1 MTTARPGSLL
11 TRIPALLGLFAVAVF
26 AALSLNANAA
36 TRFYQWP
43 WFFYWQV
50 LLVTPIALLA
60 GRLLAGRRGLQRF
73 GGWLDSGLVLL
84 AAVNVVA
91 ALFSPFR
98 PQSLNAALI
107 PVAAASLA
115 YLELDW
121 IERDAARREERI
133 TLLARLMG
141 VLMFLFVVV
150 SLGRWL
156 FIHVLPTWTA
166 GRPLG
171 EALTL
176 RNADPLG
183 HSVYTAGFAVL
194 AVPWLAVLGLTT
206 RGLRR
211 GFWFA
216 AAALALTL
224 VPTAYSRGGV
234 LALIVALAC
243 AAALGLAQ
251 SSLSRVGRLLVTAG
265 VLLAAAI
272 LVGLDPRLRSLVLNR
287 RWSAIASESNRQRS
301 AMLEAGW
308 LMGRDRWWTGYG
320 PGTVSL
326 VYPRYRARLFGGVD
340 DVLQLHNTPVQFW
353 AELGA
358 PGVIAALLL
367 LAGVAGRAGDWWR
380 RPDSS
385 DASPQP
391 SHRLLAQAAIVAFAG
406 YAVMCL
412 IDYQLDVPLFA
423 TVGAT
428 LLALLWACTLEQ
440 TGEGMMT
447 ITPPPARR
455 SLGVLLLAA
464 LAVMLWPTLLNL
476 RARWLFADAATAR
489 EAGRPDVFV
498 AGTEKAAAAAPWD
511 AFYPV
516 QLGAFYGE
524 QYLLAGTPAAQTRAR
539 QLCAASLNRA
549 LAINPDQEYCH
560 FNLGWL
566 LLPEDP
572 AAAEPH
578 FRAAARLVPD
588 KGGVY
593 LGLGL
598 SLLARNEK
606 SAATGAFALEWLN
619 DPQAITSPFW
629 NLPPLAALRGD
640 VAAALHRE
648 NAHWLEQ
655 TGLPAAT
662 GHQLRYVAALTDW
675 WLGATP
681 DVATLG
687 REGSPEPRQFF
698 ENLRL
703 IDQRIYVPR
712 KVGGGQPWE
721 QLYAA
726 WRDATPLPA
735 APGDAPEFV
744 GAVNRRLLRERASF
758 ARLLISPPGDDPA
771 LEQISRRQRPAYN
784 VLMRNQDG
792 FLLSDLY
799 VFPENRL
806 VQKYASFLFPSKGYL
821 PGRVLL
827 ESLDRLAPAPR

>member
-11 TRIPALLGLFAVAVF
+11 TRIPAFLGLLGVAVF
-26 AALSLNANAA
+26 AALSLSTNAA

-43 WFFYWQV
+43 WFFYWQM

-60 GRLLAGRRGLQRF
+60 GRLLAGRRGLPRF

-91 ALFSPFR
+91 ALLSSFR
-98 PQSLNAALI
+98 PQSLNVALI
-107 PVAAASLA
+107 PVAAVSLA

-121 IERDAARREERI
+121 IERDTVQRAARI
-133 TLLARLMG
+133 TLLARLLG
-141 VLMFLFVVV
+141 ILMFLFAVV
-150 SLGRWL
+150 SLGLWL
-156 FIHVLPTWTA
+156 FVHVWPAWTA

-171 EALTL
+171 EALTI

-206 RGLRR
+206 RGWQRK
-211 GFWFA
+211 FWFVA
-216 AAALALTL
+216 ATLALAL
-224 VPTAYSRGGV
+224 VPTAYSRGGA
-234 LALIVALAC
+234 LALIAALAC
-243 AAALGLAQ
+243 AAVLGLAQ
-251 SSLSRVGRLLVTAG
+251 LSLSRFQRLLITAG

-272 LVGLDPRLRSLVLNR
+272 LVGLDPRLRNLVLNR
-287 RWSAIASESNRQRS
+287 RWSALASESNRQRS

-308 LMGRDRWWTGYG
+308 LMGRDRWWMGYG

-326 VYPRYRARLFGGVD
+326 VYPRYRARLSGGVD

-358 PGVIAALLL
+358 PGVLALVLLL
-367 LAGVAGRAGDWWR
+367 LGAATLGCDSWRQRGRATAVSAD
-380 RPDSS
+380 
-385 DASPQP
+385 
-391 SHRLLAQAAIVAFAG
+391 RLRMQAVLVAFAG

-412 IDYQLDVPLFA
+412 VDYQLDVPLFA
-423 TVGAT
+423 VIVT
-428 LLALLWACTLEQ
+428 ALLVLWRVGLVEHAHASEHFIVSPLS
-440 TGEGMMT
+440 
-447 ITPPPARR
+447 AR
-455 SLGVLLLAA
+455 LAGGVLLAA
-464 LAVMLWPTLLNL
+464 LTVMLWPMLPNL
-476 RARWLFADAATAR
+476 RARQLFASAADTR
-489 EAGRPDVFV
+489 EAGNIAAFV

-524 QYLLAGTPAAQTRAR
+524 QYLQAGDPGAKTRAR

-598 SLLARNEK
+598 SLLAQHKN
-606 SAATGAFALEWLN
+606 ATGAFALEWLN
-619 DPQAITSPFW
+619 DPQAITSPLW

-640 VAAALHRE
+640 VAMALHRE
-648 NAHWLEQ
+648 TAHWREQ
-655 TGLPAAT
+655 TALPAAT

-681 DVATLG
+681 DVAILG
-687 REGSPEPRQFF
+687 DEGLPEPRRFF
-698 ENLRL
+698 ENLKL

-712 KVGGGQPWE
+712 KAGGQPWE

-726 WRDATPLPA
+726 WRDAFTLPV
-735 APGDAPEFV
+735 APGDALEFV
-744 GAVNRRLLRERASF
+744 KAINRRLLRERDSF
-758 ARLLISPPGDDPA
+758 ARLLVSPPGDDPA
-771 LEQISRRQRPAYN
+771 LQQTTRRERPGYN

-806 VQKYASFLFPSKGYL
+806 VEKYASFLFPSKGYL

>member
-11 TRIPALLGLFAVAVF
+11 TRISAPLGLLAVAVF

-50 LLVTPIALLA
+50 LLVAPVAILA
-60 GRLLAGRRGLQRF
+60 GRMLAMRRSQSRF

-107 PVAAASLA
+107 PVAAVSLA

-121 IERDAARREERI
+121 IERDAARREGRI

-141 VLMFLFVVV
+141 VLMFLFAVV

-156 FIHVLPTWTA
+156 FAHVLPAWTA
-166 GRPLG
+166 GRLLG

-183 HSVYTAGFAVL
+183 HSLYTAGFAVL

-216 AAALALTL
+216 AAALAVAL

-234 LALIVALAC
+234 LALIAALAC
-243 AAALGLAQ
+243 AAALWLAQ
-251 SSLSRVGRLLVTAG
+251 SSLSRFQRLLIAAG
-265 VLLAAAI
+265 VLLAAAL

-326 VYPRYRARLFGGVD
+326 VYPRYRARLSGGVD
-340 DVLQLHNTPVQFW
+340 DILQLHNTPVQFW

-358 PGVIAALLL
+358 PGVLALVLLL
-367 LAGVAGRAGDWWR
+367 LGAAKLGCDSWR
-380 RPDSS
+380 QRVRPVVVSAD
-385 DASPQP
+385 
-391 SHRLLAQAAIVAFAG
+391 RLRMQAVLVAFTG

-412 IDYQLDVPLFA
+412 ADYQLDVPLFA
-423 TVGAT
+423 VVVT
-428 LLALLWACTLEQ
+428 ALLVLWRAGAVEDAHTNANFTVTPLSARL
-440 TGEGMMT
+440 TG
-447 ITPPPARR
+447 
-455 SLGVLLLAA
+455 GVLLATLAII
-464 LAVMLWPTLLNL
+464 LWSTLSNM
-476 RARWLFADAATAR
+476 RARQLFADAADNR
-489 EAGRPDVFV
+489 ETGNVAAFV

-524 QYLLAGTPAAQTRAR
+524 QYLLAGNPVAQTRAR

-598 SLLARNEK
+598 SLLARNKK

-619 DPQAITSPFW
+619 DPQAITSPLW

-662 GHQLRYVAALTDW
+662 GHQLRYVAALIDW

-681 DVATLG
+681 DLATLG
-687 REGSPEPRQFF
+687 GEGSSEPRWFF

-703 IDQRIYVPR
+703 IDQRTYVPR
-712 KVGGGQPWE
+712 KVGGQPWE

-726 WRDATPLPA
+726 WRDTTTLSA

-744 GAVNRRLLRERASF
+744 GAINRRLRRERDSF
-758 ARLLISPPGDDPA
+758 ARLLVSPPGDDPA
-771 LEQISRRQRPAYN
+771 LEQISRRQRLAYN

>member
-1 MTTARPGSLL
+1 MTTARPDSLL
-11 TRIPALLGLFAVAVF
+11 TRIPALLGLLAVAVF
-26 AALSLNANAA
+26 AALSLSANAA

-60 GRLLAGRRGLQRF
+60 GRLLAGRRSLRRF

-107 PVAAASLA
+107 PGAAVSLA
-115 YLELDW
+115 YLGLDW
-121 IERDAARREERI
+121 IERDAVQCEERI

-141 VLMFLFVVV
+141 VLMFLFAVV

-156 FIHVLPTWTA
+156 LAHVLPTWAA

-171 EALTL
+171 EALSI

-206 RGLRR
+206 RGVRR
-211 GFWFA
+211 GFWFVA
-216 AAALALTL
+216 TALAVML
-224 VPTAYSRGGV
+224 VPTAYSRGGI
-234 LALIVALAC
+234 LALIAALAC

-251 SSLSRVGRLLVTAG
+251 SSLSRFQRLLIAAV

-287 RWSAIASESNRQRS
+287 HWSALASESNRQRS

-308 LMGRDRWWTGYG
+308 LMGCDRWWTGYG
-320 PGTVSL
+320 PGTISL
-326 VYPRYRARLFGGVD
+326 VYPRYRARLSGGVD

-358 PGVIAALLL
+358 LGVLALVLLL
-367 LAGVAGRAGDWWR
+367 LGATKLGYDSWR
-380 RPDSS
+380 QRVRPAAVSAD
-385 DASPQP
+385 QL
-391 SHRLLAQAAIVAFAG
+391 RMQAVLVAFAG

-412 IDYQLDVPLFA
+412 ADYQLDVPLFA
-423 TVGAT
+423 VIVT
-428 LLALLWACTLEQ
+428 ALLVLWRACAVENTHAGANVIVSPLSARL
-440 TGEGMMT
+440 TG
-447 ITPPPARR
+447 
-455 SLGVLLLAA
+455 GVLLAVLT
-464 LAVMLWPTLLNL
+464 VMLWPTLPNL
-476 RARWLFADAATAR
+476 RARQLFASAADTR
-489 EAGRPDVFV
+489 EAGNVPAFV

-524 QYLLAGTPAAQTRAR
+524 QYLRAGNTAAQTRVR

-619 DPQAITSPFW
+619 DPQAITSPLW
-629 NLPPLAALRGD
+629 HLPPLAALRGD

-687 REGSPEPRQFF
+687 GEGLPEPRRFF

-703 IDQRIYVPR
+703 IEQRTYVPR
-712 KVGGGQPWE
+712 KVGGQPWE

-726 WRDATPLPA
+726 WRDATPVSA

-744 GAVNRRLLRERASF
+744 DAINRRLLRERDSF
-758 ARLLISPPGDDPA
+758 VRLLVSPPGDDPA
-771 LEQISRRQRPAYN
+771 LKQISRRQRPGYN

>member
-1 MTTARPGSLL
+1 MTPARPGSLL
-11 TRIPALLGLFAVAVF
+11 MRIPVFLGLLGVAVF
-26 AALSLNANAA
+26 VALSLSTNAA

-43 WFFYWQV
+43 WFFYWQL

-60 GRLLAGRRGLQRF
+60 GQLLAGRRDVRRF

-84 AAVNVVA
+84 AAVNVAA
-91 ALFSPFR
+91 ALLSPFR

-107 PVAAASLA
+107 PVAAVSLA
-115 YLELDW
+115 YLELNW
-121 IERDAARREERI
+121 IERDAVQRAARI
-133 TLLARLMG
+133 TLLAQLMG
-141 VLMFLFVVV
+141 VLMFFFTLV

-156 FIHVLPTWTA
+156 LTHVYPAWAA
-166 GRPLG
+166 GRSLG
-171 EALTL
+171 DALTI

-194 AVPWLAVLGLTT
+194 AAPWLAVLGLATH
-206 RGLRR
+206 GWRR
-211 GFWFA
+211 KFWLV
-216 AAALALTL
+216 AAALALAL
-224 VPTAYSRGGV
+224 VPSAYSRGGV

-243 AAALGLAQ
+243 AAALWLAQ
-251 SSLSRVGRLLVTAG
+251 SSLSRAGRLLVTAG
-265 VLLAAAI
+265 VLLAAAM
-272 LVGLDPRLRSLVLNR
+272 LVGLDPRLRGLVLNQ
-287 RWSAIASESNRQRS
+287 RWSAIASESNHQRS
-301 AMLEAGW
+301 AMIEAGW

-326 VYPRYRARLFGGVD
+326 VYPRYRARLSGGVD

-358 PGVIAALLL
+358 PGVLALGLLL
-367 LAGVAGRAGDWWR
+367 LGAAKLGCDAWR
-380 RPDSS
+380 QRVRPVTVSAD
-385 DASPQP
+385 
-391 SHRLLAQAAIVAFAG
+391 RLRVQAVLVAFTG

-412 IDYQLDVPLFA
+412 VDYQLDVPLFA
-423 TVGAT
+423 VVVT
-428 LLALLWACTLEQ
+428 ALLVLWRADTVEDGAGF
-440 TGEGMMT
+440 TV
-447 ITPPPARR
+447 TPSNAR
-455 SLGVLLLAA
+455 LAGGALLAA
-464 LAVMLWPTLLNL
+464 LAIIMWPTLPNL
-476 RARWLFADAATAR
+476 RARQLFADAATAR
-489 EAGRPDVFV
+489 ESGRPDVFV
-498 AGTEKAAAAAPWD
+498 AGTEKAAAVASWD

-524 QYLLAGTPAAQTRAR
+524 QYLLAGDPAAQARAR
-539 QLCAASLNRA
+539 QLCAASLNHA

-578 FRAAARLVPD
+578 FRAAVRLVPD

-598 SLLARNEK
+598 SLLARDEK
-606 SAATGAFALEWLN
+606 SAAIGAFALEWLN
-619 DPQAITSPFW
+619 DPQAVASPLW
-629 NLPPLAALRGD
+629 TLPPLAALRGD

-648 NAHWLEQ
+648 IAYQLKQ
-655 TGLPAAT
+655 IGLPATT
-662 GHQLRYVAALTDW
+662 GRQLRYVAALTDW

-681 DVATLG
+681 DMATLSG
-687 REGSPEPRQFF
+687 EGPSEPRWFF

-703 IDQRIYVPR
+703 IDQRTYVPR
-712 KVGGGQPWE
+712 KIGEGLPWE

-726 WRDATPLPA
+726 WRDATTLSA
-735 APGDAPEFV
+735 APGDAPELV
-744 GAVNRRLLRERASF
+744 GAINRRLLRERDSF
-758 ARLLISPPGDDPA
+758 TRLLVSPPGDEPS
-771 LEQISRRQRPAYN
+771 LEQSFRRQRLAYN
-784 VLMRNQDG
+784 VLLRNQDG

-806 VQKYASFLFPSKGYL
+806 VRKYASFLFPSKGYL

-827 ESLDRLAPAPR
+827 DSLDRLAPAPR

>member
-1 MTTARPGSLL
+1 MTTAPPRSLVP
-11 TRIPALLGLFAVAVF
+11 RIPALLGLLAAAVF
-26 AALSLNANAA
+26 AALSLSTNAA

-50 LLVTPIALLA
+50 LLVSPIALLA
-60 GRLLAGRRGLQRF
+60 GRLLAGRPGPRRF
-73 GGWLDSGLVLL
+73 GGWLDSSLGLL
-84 AAVNVVA
+84 AAGNVGA

-107 PVAAASLA
+107 PIAAASLA

-121 IERDAARREERI
+121 IERDPVRREGRI

-141 VLMFLFVVV
+141 MLMFLFTVE

-156 FIHVLPTWTA
+156 FAHVLPAWTA

-171 EALTL
+171 DALAF

-194 AVPWLAVLGLTT
+194 AAPWLAVLGLTT

-211 GFWFA
+211 GFWFT
-216 AAALALTL
+216 AAALALAL
-224 VPTAYSRGGV
+224 VPTTDSRGGV

-243 AAALGLAQ
+243 TAAFWLAQ
-251 SSLSRVGRLLVTAG
+251 SSLSHGGRLLVTAG

-272 LVGLDPRLRSLVLNR
+272 LVGLDPRLRSLVLNW
-287 RWSAIASESNRQRS
+287 RWNALASESNRQRT

-308 LMGRDRWWTGYG
+308 LMGRDRPLTGFG
-320 PGTVSL
+320 PGTVPL
-326 VYPRYRARLFGGVD
+326 VYPRYRARLSGGVD
-340 DVLQLHNTPVQFW
+340 DVLQLHNTPAQLW

-367 LAGVAGRAGDWWR
+367 LVGVAGRAGGWR
-380 RPDSS
+380 GRPD
-385 DASPQP
+385 DVDTSPQP
-391 SHRLLAQAAIVAFAG
+391 AHRLLTQAAIVSFAG

-412 IDYQLDVPLFA
+412 ADYQLDVPLFA

-428 LLALLWACTLEQ
+428 LLALLRTCTRKPAE
-440 TGEGMMT
+440 EAMMT
-447 ITPPPARR
+447 ITPLLARR
-455 SLGVLLLAA
+455 SLGALLLAA
-464 LAVMLWPTLLNL
+464 LVVILWPMLPNL

-498 AGTEKAAAAAPWD
+498 AGTESAAAAAPWD

-524 QYLLAGTPAAQTRAR
+524 QYLQASDRAAQMRAR
-539 QLCAASLNRA
+539 QLCAAALNRA

-560 FNLGWL
+560 FNFGWL

-578 FRAAARLVPD
+578 FRAAAHLVPD

-606 SAATGAFALEWLN
+606 SPAADAFALEWLN
-619 DPQAITSPFW
+619 DPQAIASPFW
-629 NLPPLAALRGD
+629 NLPPLTALRSD
-640 VAAALHRE
+640 VAVALHRE
-648 NAHWLEQ
+648 IAHWLEQ
-655 TGLPAAT
+655 KSLPAAI
-662 GHQLRYVAALTDW
+662 GHQLRYVAALADW

-703 IDQRIYVPR
+703 IDQRTYVPR
-712 KVGGGQPWE
+712 TADGAQPWE
-721 QLYAA
+721 RLYIA
-726 WRDATPLPA
+726 WHDMTSLAA
-735 APGDAPEFV
+735 APGDTPEFV
-744 GAVNRRLLRERASF
+744 SAINRRLLHERDSF
-758 ARLLISPPGDDPA
+758 ARLLVSPSADDPA
-771 LEQISRRQRPAYN
+771 LEQTSRRRRLAYN

-821 PGRVLL
+821 PGWLL
-827 ESLDRLAPAPR
+827 LASLDRLAPAPR